1 MRFCVLD
8 GGVGVKCIVGVKG
21 VYRLVVVLFGGIR
34 DVGVVNMEASSPPFT
49 PVVVAAVSTL
59 ISGPA

>member
-1 MRFCVLD
+1 MRFCILG
-8 GGVGVKCIVGVKG
+8 GGVGAKCIVGFKR

-49 PVVVAAVSTL
+49 PVVIATISTL